1 MSSQPLL
8 SSWYCSC
15 SCHEINWESNK
26 DFATHYSRRHGRLH
40 CSSRSYSLKIAFTTD
55 IFALCFRILPNW
67 QSGLILGYLSR
78 VGTLFRRIILGALLE
93 WPLLLLSKGSEHFH
107 KIHCWIGFWMSLPST
122 FKGVVVEAIGASA
135 LILEPAWL
143 VSVHTGLLE
152 FAAGPE
158 GALH

>member
-1 MSSQPLL
+1 
-8 SSWYCSC
+8 
-15 SCHEINWESNK
+15 
-26 DFATHYSRRHGRLH
+26 
-40 CSSRSYSLKIAFTTD
+40 
-55 IFALCFRILPNW
+55 
-67 QSGLILGYLSR
+67 
-78 VGTLFRRIILGALLE
+78 
-93 WPLLLLSKGSEHFH
+93 
-107 KIHCWIGFWMSLPST
+107 MSLPST